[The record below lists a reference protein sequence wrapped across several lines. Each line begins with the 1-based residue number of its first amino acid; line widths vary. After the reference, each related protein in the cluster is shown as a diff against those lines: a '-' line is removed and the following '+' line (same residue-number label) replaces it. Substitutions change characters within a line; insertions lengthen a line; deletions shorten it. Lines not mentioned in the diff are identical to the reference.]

1 MRADLS
7 PDMTREESDRAGY
20 VVCEQHFRPKD
31 INSKVNPVSHRCGSC
46 LGRQKAAHC
55 FFLLP
60 SISCNKVNNRSPGFL
75 SAEMYF
81 RLSSNTSIQFYSI
94 YIKLNQN
101 NSALYSMRKDAT
113 IPMSE
118 HLATVGKKTSF
129 LTGRTGW
136 RRGSRPKS
144 VCEACCLSFIHRCEF
159 CSQGH
164 YSPARIRQEHICC

>member
-31 INSKVNPVSHRCGSC
+31 INSKVNPVSHRCRS
-46 LGRQKAAHC
+46 GRQKAAHC

-60 SISCNKVNNRSPGFL
+60 SISCNKVNNL
-75 SAEMYF
+75 QDF
-81 RLSSNTSIQFYSI
+81 RLSSNTSFQFYSI

-101 NSALYSMRKDAT
+101 NSALYSMRKDPT
-113 IPMSE
+113 TPMSE

-144 VCEACCLSFIHRCEF
+144 LCEACCLSFIYRCEF
-159 CSQGH
+159 FFTRPLFTCT
-164 YSPARIRQEHICC
+164 Y